1 MDYTKNMGWVK
12 NNLILMPQF
21 VVFFG
26 YLGRGVFNTLL
37 FIYFIIGF
45 FFLIKGFSKYKSLMS
60 FDKKMVLILWLMTY
74 LIWAFGC
81 FVNGVIDLGY
91 KQWLIS
97 FLSSFVMVYVL
108 VFSSASFS
116 ADSLSSNF
124 ILLGIVVYFSTVLV
138 RIFDCYLGDN
148 CAAASTIDVM
158 SIPIVTPIVGVYFLL
173 WFQSRW
179 FIYFSIFC
187 LFSFLLVYFWDSRT
201 EVLMFLIM
209 MLVNLI
215 YKKREFLKYSI
226 FLLFSPILVVLFF
239 SYVLNSG
246 DAIYQG
252 DVIKFLYDLS
262 TNRFEIWERV
272 FDYPPENVFLGSG
285 INNTMEFL
293 PENNHGSALHNA
305 YLEIWYE
312 TGFLGLLSWLLLVV
326 YLAKDY
332 KRMYYALDSE
342 VRDIYGLFFSG
353 FIALIVAGMFDK
365 GYMSNYFQYYIYYYS
380 AMLFVLGRQKSLS
393 E

>member
-1 MDYTKNMGWVK
+1 
-12 NNLILMPQF
+12 
-21 VVFFG
+21 
-26 YLGRGVFNTLL
+26 
-37 FIYFIIGF
+37 
-45 FFLIKGFSKYKSLMS
+45 
-60 FDKKMVLILWLMTY
+60 
-74 LIWAFGC
+74 
-81 FVNGVIDLGY
+81 
-91 KQWLIS
+91 
-97 FLSSFVMVYVL
+97 
-108 VFSSASFS
+108 
-116 ADSLSSNF
+116 
-124 ILLGIVVYFSTVLV
+124 LGIVIYFSAILV
-138 RIFDCYLGDN
+138 RIFACYFGDN
-148 CAAASTIDVM
+148 CAAANNIDVM
-158 SIPIVTPIVGVYFLL
+158 SIPILTPIVGVYFLL
-173 WFQSRW
+173 WFKSRW
-179 FIYFSIFC
+179 FIYFTIFC
-187 LFSFLLVYFWDSRT
+187 LFSFLLVYFGDSRT

-226 FLLFSPILVVLFF
+226 LLLFSPIFVVLFF

-252 DVIKFLYDLS
+252 DVIKFLYDVS
-262 TNRFEIWERV
+262 TNRFEIWERA
-272 FDYPPENVFLGSG
+272 FDFPPENVFLGSG

-312 TGFLGLLSWLLLVV
+312 TGFLGLLSWLLLVA

-332 KRMYYALDSE
+332 KRMYCALDSE

-365 GYMSNYFQYYIYYYS
+365 GYMSNYFQYYIYYFS
-380 AMLFVLGRQKSLS
+380 AILFVLGRQKSLS